1 MKKSQLQSI
10 ANKTGKD
17 IDLSKL
23 RKQRNLVVNLNK
35 KEKNKCLNFLSIEYD
50 SKPFWEPCKPYYSIK
65 GIKTSGNI
73 TLPDKEDHILKEI
86 KVARGSL
93 MLIFNP

>member
-1 MKKSQLQSI
+1 MKKSHLQTI

-23 RKQRNLVVNLNK
+23 RKQRNLVVNLNN
-35 KEKNKCLNFLSIEYD
+35 KEKNKFLNSLLIEYD
-50 SKPFWEPCKPYYSIK
+50 SKPFQETRKPYYSDK
-65 GIKTSGNI
+65 GIKTLGNI

-86 KVARGSL
+86 KVARDSL

>member
-23 RKQRNLVVNLNK
+23 RKQRHRSVKVSKTKTSICQSFENKDIDLSKLRKQRNLVVNLNK
-35 KEKNKCLNFLSIEYD
+35 KEKNKFLNSLSIEYD
-50 SKPFWEPCKPYYSIK
+50 SKPF
-65 GIKTSGNI
+65 
-73 TLPDKEDHILKEI
+73 
-86 KVARGSL
+86 
-93 MLIFNP
+93 